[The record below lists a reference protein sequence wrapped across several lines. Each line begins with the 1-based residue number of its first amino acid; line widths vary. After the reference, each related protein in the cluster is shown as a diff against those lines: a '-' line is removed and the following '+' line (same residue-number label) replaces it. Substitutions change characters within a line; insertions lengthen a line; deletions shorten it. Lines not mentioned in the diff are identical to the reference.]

1 MIIFT
6 YTLKTVLTEIRNDDL
21 MIAVATRKLVYR
33 PVALELIFDFTF
45 SVCAPV
51 KAQIGVLR
59 DPTFYSF

>member
-1 MIIFT
+1 M
-6 YTLKTVLTEIRNDDL
+6 LTKIRNNDL
-21 MIAVATRKLVYR
+21 MIAVATRKMVESA
-33 PVALELIFDFTF
+33 VALELIFDFTF

>member
-1 MIIFT
+1 M
-6 YTLKTVLTEIRNDDL
+6 LTKIRNDDL
-21 MIAVATRKLVYR
+21 MTTVATEKIVESM
-33 PVALELIFDFTF
+33 VALELIFDFTF